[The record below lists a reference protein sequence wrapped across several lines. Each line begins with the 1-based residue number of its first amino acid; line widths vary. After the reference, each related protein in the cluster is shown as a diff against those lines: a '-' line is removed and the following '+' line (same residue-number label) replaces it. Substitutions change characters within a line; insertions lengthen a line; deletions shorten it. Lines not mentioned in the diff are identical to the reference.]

1 MSSTNAC
8 EHCGHKQN
16 PDGGWCYMFRVEP
29 TWPCVQHTIGVAAAM
44 ARRLQVAKKMQAS
57 METQF
62 GEKK

>member
-29 TWPCVQHTIGVAAAM
+29 TGPCAQHTIMAAASM
-44 ARRLQVAKKMQAS
+44 AHRQQVAKQMLDN
-57 METQF
+57 MWPQF